1 MPESRNRI
9 EISRFFDRGRKA
21 CEKPAGASFR
31 PELRR
36 AQVLANI
43 LPSGIF
49 EIYEKRG
56 AMMPTVSQLIVWII
70 VGLIGGGLASRLITW
85 DREGFG
91 TFRNLG
97 LGLVGALIG
106 GFLFRLFNLL
116 PGLDKVSVSL
126 RDVVAAVAGSLIILG
141 AIWLVRRYRK

>member
-1 MPESRNRI
+1 MPSI
-9 EISRFFDRGRKA
+9 
-21 CEKPAGASFR
+21 
-31 PELRR
+31 
-36 AQVLANI
+36 
-43 LPSGIF
+43 
-49 EIYEKRG
+49 
-56 AMMPTVSQLIVWII
+56 TQLIVWIV

-106 GFLFRLFNLL
+106 GWLFRLFNLL

-126 RDVVAAVAGSLIILG
+126 RDVVAAVVGSLIVLAG
-141 AIWLVRRYRK
+141 IWLVRRYRK

>member
-1 MPESRNRI
+1 
-9 EISRFFDRGRKA
+9 
-21 CEKPAGASFR
+21 
-31 PELRR
+31 
-36 AQVLANI
+36 
-43 LPSGIF
+43 
-49 EIYEKRG
+49 
-56 AMMPTVSQLIVWII
+56 MPTLAQMITWII

-106 GFLFRLFNLL
+106 GLLFRWLNVL

-126 RDVVAAVAGSLIILG
+126 RDIVAAVAGSLLLLA
-141 AIWLVRRYRK
+141 AIWLVRRYSK

>member
-1 MPESRNRI
+1 M
-9 EISRFFDRGRKA
+9 
-21 CEKPAGASFR
+21 
-31 PELRR
+31 
-36 AQVLANI
+36 V
-43 LPSGIF
+43 PS
-49 EIYEKRG
+49 
-56 AMMPTVSQLIVWII
+56 VSQLVVWIV

-106 GFLFRLFNLL
+106 GWLFRLFNLL

-126 RDVVAAVAGSLIILG
+126 RDVVAAVVGSLIVLAG
-141 AIWLVRRYRK
+141 IWLFRRYRK